1 MRVPVEMA
9 EDNGKMYLLSIQ
21 GRYKIPLIA
30 NLWRL
35 YAGNILDY
43 SGAKILSCREVEV
56 QGSENERLEF
66 DGDVRG
72 YLPAKIKVI
81 PKSLEILVK

>member
-1 MRVPVEMA
+1 MA
-9 EDNGKMYLLSIQ
+9 EDNGKMYLLSMQ
-21 GRYKIPLIA
+21 GRNKISLIA

-43 SGAKILSCREVEV
+43 SGAKLLSCKEAEVR
-56 QGSENERLEF
+56 GSENERLEF

-72 YLPAKIKVI
+72 YLPAKIEVML
-81 PKSLEILVK
+81 KSLEILVK